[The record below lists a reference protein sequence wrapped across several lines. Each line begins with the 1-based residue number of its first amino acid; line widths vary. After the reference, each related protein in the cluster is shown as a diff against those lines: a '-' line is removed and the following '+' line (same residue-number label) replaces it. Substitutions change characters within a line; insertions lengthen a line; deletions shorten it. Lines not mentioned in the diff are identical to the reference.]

1 MHLCIFWVVR
11 FAADAFMCMNIFS
24 EPLDE
29 PATRKLADS
38 DVNAVFHTINNNFT
52 SETMLIMTIKV
63 IHESYKNEL
72 CERMLTTPAKRWR
85 RDRSKRKQVHKH
97 TRLIFEGK
105 FPSASK
111 SKLMR
116 SPERK
121 DHRTTLSRFL
131 GISYEHLDAVFLEL
145 PRRCSFIGKR

>member
-1 MHLCIFWVVR
+1 
-11 FAADAFMCMNIFS
+11 MCMNIFS

-72 CERMLTTPAKRWR
+72 CERMLTTPAKPMAT
-85 RDRSKRKQVHKH
+85 RSIKAQ
-97 TRLIFEGK
+97 TG
-105 FPSASK
+105 S
-111 SKLMR
+111 
-116 SPERK
+116 
-121 DHRTTLSRFL
+121 
-131 GISYEHLDAVFLEL
+131 
-145 PRRCSFIGKR
+145 